1 MYPEAFMSFKAEL
14 RHVGDVAIL
23 DLAGRLTIG
32 ESAGALRSQVKELV
46 HQGEKKVLLNLKDV
60 SYVDSAGLG
69 EMIAAFASVTNAGG
83 QIKLLHTQAKIHD
96 LLQVTKLITV
106 FADYSDEAQ
115 AIQSFKQQ
123 ASAKG

>member
-1 MYPEAFMSFKAEL
+1 MSFKAEL
-14 RHVGDVAIL
+14 RRAGDIAVL

-32 ESAGALRSQVKELV
+32 ESSGTLRNMVKDLV
-46 HQGEKKVLLNLKDV
+46 RQGERKILLNLKEV

-69 EMIAAFASVTNAGG
+69 ELIAAFASVTNAGG

-106 FADYSDEAQ
+106 FQDYSDEELATK
-115 AIQSFKQQ
+115 SFTQ
-123 ASAKG
+123 SAKV